1 MSIGPVLEQARTA
14 FLRRMRASCTIARV
28 TGTTTDPLTGAV
40 TPTTTP
46 VWTGKCYA
54 RYPGLAH
61 ESTPEAGGHTY
72 VEARIVVRIPL
83 GVAVNPG
90 DIVTITADPDN
101 PGLNGTVLT
110 VASIDVQSQAT
121 AQRLLCVDRQ
131 A

>member
-1 MSIGPVLEQARTA
+1 MSVAPLLARSRAA
-14 FLRRMRASCTIARV
+14 FLSRMRASCTITRITGV
-28 TGTTTDPLTGAV
+28 TTNPLTGAT
-40 TPTTTP
+40 TPTVST

-83 GVAVNPG
+83 GPAINPG
-90 DIVTITADPDN
+90 DVVTITTDPDN

>member
-1 MSIGPVLEQARTA
+1 MSIDAILSQARAA
-14 FLRRMRASCTIARV
+14 FLSRMRASCSITRV
-28 TGTTTDPLTGAV
+28 TGVTTDPLSGA
-40 TPTTTP
+40 TTP
-46 VWTGKCYA
+46 AVSTVWTGKCYA

-72 VEARIVVRIPL
+72 VEAWIVVRIPL
-83 GVAVNPG
+83 GPAINPG